1 MAPWMHR
8 KTFFLDF
15 CWDAAPGL
23 SSEKKILTV
32 TPRSFLDIEFLVFPC
47 FLKQKDVFFFWRNE
61 ISRNQN
67 RRSFC
72 GFFIPFY
79 KELFWYPGHFAQIS
93 HDQVIQSDLFIPC
106 WRSLNHLKGSLNH
119 PKKVTKNCQGGDD
132 QSKKVVMLE
141 PY

>member
-1 MAPWMHR
+1 MLPLDSLQKKNPDCDSSIFFGNRISGVPVFLETEGWPFFGRM
-8 KTFFLDF
+8 TFQ
-15 CWDAAPGL
+15 
-23 SSEKKILTV
+23 EIKIKEV
-32 TPRSFLDIEFLVFPC
+32 
-47 FLKQKDVFFFWRNE
+47 
-61 ISRNQN
+61 
-67 RRSFC
+67 FC